1 MNNLLQ
7 IKNLKKIYH
16 NKDNEV
22 LAIKNFSLELKEGE
36 FVAIVGPSG
45 CGKSTILSVLCGLE
59 KKSDGE
65 IILKKGN
72 TIGYMLQQ
80 DSLFEW
86 RNILNNCLL
95 GLEINNKLNEDTKKR
110 VINLL
115 ETYGLKDFIYSYPD
129 NLSGGMRQRVALI
142 RTLAT
147 NPDLLLM
154 DEPFSALDYQ
164 SRLAISDD
172 IYKILRKEKK
182 TMIMVTHD
190 IAEAISMCD
199 KVIVLSDRPATIKNI
214 YNIELENKST
224 PISNRKDKNFSYYY
238 DAIWKDID
246 FHVQ

>member
-1 MNNLLQ
+1 MNNILE

-16 NKDNEV
+16 TKDTET
-22 LAIKNFSLELKEGE
+22 LAVKDFSFDISEGE
-36 FVAIVGPSG
+36 FIAIVGPSG

-59 KKSDGE
+59 DKSGGE
-65 IILKKGN
+65 VKFNNDTK
-72 TIGYMLQQ
+72 IGYMLQQ

-95 GLEINNKLNEDTKKR
+95 GLEINKTLNDETKNY
-110 VINLL
+110 VIGLL
-115 ETYGLKDFIYSYPD
+115 TTYGLKDFIYSYPD

-147 NPDLLLM
+147 NPNILLL

-172 IYKILRKEKK
+172 IYNILRKEKK

-190 IAEAISMCD
+190 IAEAVSMCD
-199 KVIVLSDRPATIKNI
+199 KVIVLSDRPAKIKKV

-224 PISNRKDKNFSYYY
+224 PINNRKDKKFAYYY
-238 DAIWKDID
+238 DKIWKDID
-246 FHVQ
+246 FHA